1 MKKNLIYTVVM
12 IITCCFLSCSDVIN
26 IYPVENNTA
35 DQFYSSEYEIQQAV
49 MGIYA
54 RLGRNGTNTDYP
66 TDIYYQASE
75 SRSDNLYYAVL
86 ANAQRDQVDMRN
98 FQVTDVTSLNQ
109 SIYARLYQ
117 MINDANTLL
126 QKAPEQYAR
135 LRGEARFL
143 RALAYFDLIRAY
155 GPQPVLDHPISNQ
168 EAKKMKRQPV
178 KDAYAQIISDLE
190 FAGDNLESFYYGD
203 DAGRAGSVA
212 AKCLLAEVY
221 VTMAG
226 YPLNDNSAY
235 QKAEQVLAPVMNTV
249 QQRFAPDFS
258 FIFDLNKENTYDIFS
273 IQFASGNQGLGSS
286 LPAYI
291 TSGSGSVTAFPEW
304 VYGNYT
310 QQGQDFRVDTLLVQD
325 MEKEGDKRLE
335 TAVAKGF
342 WTKSGHGFTPQDST
356 LYYEERCI
364 MIKFL
369 VKDNTNNMIKA
380 WNDYPLNFPIL
391 RPADAY
397 LLYAEALIN
406 NNKAVEAAEWINAVR
421 KRAGLSE
428 LDHNPTMADVMYERR
443 CEFLGEGKR
452 YFDLVR
458 MGKEAFVS
466 TLKAF
471 SDHYQHVTLMG
482 ASNPSEKDMLLPI
495 PLTVMNIHTS
505 WENNP
510 GY

>member
-1 MKKNLIYTVVM
+1 MKNKLIYTVVM
-12 IITCCFLSCSDVIN
+12 AVACCFSSCSDVIN

-66 TDIYYQASE
+66 TDMYYQASE

-98 FQVTDVTSLNQ
+98 FQVTDVTGLNQ
-109 SIYARLYQ
+109 NIYGRLYQ
-117 MINDANTLL
+117 IVNDANTLL
-126 QKAPEQYAR
+126 VKAPEQYTR
-135 LRGEARFL
+135 LRAEARFL
-143 RALAYFDLIRAY
+143 RALAYFDLVRAY
-155 GPQPVLDHPISNQ
+155 GPQPVLDHPVTSQ
-168 EAKKMKRQPV
+168 EAKKMERQPLQ
-178 KDAYAQIISDLE
+178 DAYNQIISDLE

-203 DAGRAGSVA
+203 DAGRVGAIA
-212 AKCLLAEVY
+212 AKCMLAEVY

-226 YPLNDNSAY
+226 YPLNDSNGY
-235 QKAEQVLAPVMNTV
+235 QKAEQTLAPIMSAV
-249 QQRFAPDFS
+249 QQRFAPEYS
-258 FIFDLNKENTYDIFS
+258 YIFDVTKENAHDLFS
-273 IQFASGNQGLGSS
+273 VQFASGNQGLGSS

-304 VYGNYT
+304 VYGNYA
-310 QQGQDFRVDTLLVQD
+310 QQGQDFRVDTLFVQE
-325 MEKEGDKRLE
+325 MEKAGDKRLE
-335 TAVAKGF
+335 TSVAKGF
-342 WTKSGHGFTPQDST
+342 WSKLGHGFTPQDST
-356 LYYEERCI
+356 LYYEQRCI

-369 VKDNTNNMIKA
+369 VKDNTNNVIKA
-380 WNDYPLNFPIL
+380 WNDYPLNFPRL

-397 LLYAEALIN
+397 LLYAEALVN
-406 NNKAVEAAEWINAVR
+406 NGKAGDAKKWMDAVR
-421 KRAGLSE
+421 NRAGIPE
-428 LDHNPTMADVMYERR
+428 LDHVPTLNDVIYERR

-458 MGKEAFVS
+458 MGKDQFL
-466 TLKAF
+466 TTMKTF
-471 SDHYQHVTLMG
+471 SDHYQHVSLMG
-482 ASNPSEKDMLLPI
+482 ASNPTEKDLLLPI

>member
-1 MKKNLIYTVVM
+1 MKKKFIYTVA
-12 IITCCFLSCSDVIN
+12 IAIACSLSSCNDVIN

-66 TDIYYQASE
+66 TDMYYQASE

-98 FQVTDVTSLNQ
+98 FQVTDVTDLNQ
-109 SIYARLYQ
+109 SIYGRLYQ
-117 MINDANTLL
+117 LINDANTLL
-126 QKAPEQYAR
+126 QKSPEQYTR
-135 LRGEARFL
+135 LRAEARFL

-168 EAKKMKRQPV
+168 EAKQMQRQPV
-178 KDAYAQIISDLE
+178 EDGYAQIISDLE
-190 FAGDNLESFYYGD
+190 FAGNNLDAFYYGD
-203 DAGRAGSVA
+203 DAGRVGSIA
-212 AKCLLAEVY
+212 ARCLLAQVY

-226 YPLNDNSAY
+226 YPLNDSNGY
-235 QKAEQVLAPVMNTV
+235 QKAEQTLAPLMSEV
-249 QQRFAPDFS
+249 QKRFAPDFS
-258 FIFDLNKENTYDIFS
+258 FIFDVTQENTYDLFS

-291 TSGSGSVTAFPEW
+291 TSGSGTITAFPEW

-310 QQGQDFRVDTLLVQD
+310 QQGQDFRVDTLLVQN
-325 MEKEGDKRLE
+325 MEKAEDKRLE

-342 WTKSGHGFTPQDST
+342 WTKLDHGFTPQDST
-356 LYYEERCI
+356 LYYENRCI

-369 VKDNTNNMIKA
+369 VKDNTNNVIKA
-380 WNDYPLNFPIL
+380 WNDYPLNFPVL

-397 LLYAEALIN
+397 LLYAEALIHN
-406 NNKAVEAAEWINAVR
+406 GKAGEAKKWIDAIRN
-421 KRAGLSE
+421 RAGLSD
-428 LDHNPTMADVMYERR
+428 LDHTPTLDDVMYERR

-458 MGKEAFVS
+458 MGKDTFLS
-466 TLKAF
+466 TLKKF

-482 ASNPSEKDMLLPI
+482 ASNPSEKDLLLPI

-505 WENNP
+505 WKNNV